1 MSESY
6 AASKIREA
14 LAAAEGSRARAH
26 RLLLG
31 WAVSDDRLLK
41 GLVAPFLKA
50 IVTAAID
57 KAARHSRAGAP
68 ELSPEALD
76 RVLDQMAARQ
86 AGPSRAPA
94 ARRAALPPAAV
105 PPAAPPAARPVET
118 PAQLAPGI
126 SLGTLNAPPP
136 TKAGDR
142 HVQTIK
148 ALALMYQKRRDR

>member
-6 AASKIREA
+6 AATKIREA

-57 KAARHSRAGAP
+57 KAARHSRGGGP

-76 RVLDQMAARQ
+76 RVLDHMAARQ
-86 AGPSRAPA
+86 AGPARAPA
-94 ARRAALPPAAV
+94 ARRPAGS
-105 PPAAPPAARPVET
+105 PAPASPI
-118 PAQLAPGI
+118 PAQVAPGL

-136 TKAGDR
+136 TKAGEG

-148 ALALMYQKRRDR
+148 ALALMYQRRRDR